1 MITFQNGN
9 SYNSIPKSSIKIIVY
24 GAGQNYIRV
33 IFNRIAADGSD
44 EWQDYT
50 FPTAMDAAR
59 TYFSISGG
67 QL

>member
-1 MITFQNGN
+1 MIMFQNGN
-9 SYNSIPKSSIKIIVY
+9 SYNTIPKSSINIIVY

-33 IFNRIAADGSD
+33 VFNRFAEDGSN
-44 EWQDYT
+44 EWRDYT